1 MEWHKGCHGWVM
13 TPIFGEK
20 KIHWATYPQAIT
32 DSSCLSSPT
41 STWIINKCLEK
52 KHLFLQIIYRES
64 IHYLQLGYYP
74 KLWAPGLFNSL
85 ACSMAWRNFKGDP
98 WSLEIVPPACAA
110 KVLKKV
116 VSWHQSLGDGVLDC
130 YDQRDRYFAHTENQ
144 FSSLLWLSK
153 NWRLWFKTLPKA
165 FGTSGKRMRIKQI
178 WALHFANA
186 QDKFVTLPHR
196 RSGSTLATCMKR
208 WLVRSPCLLSS
219 ELCLDLNGLLAN
231 GPWQLDHGETPTWNP
246 HISQVV
252 VKLTDPE
259 PATLWVAGA
268 NIPNLQR
275 TRECWTRPGPGQR
288 PSCLMTDLSSSPCLR
303 IKGGDTLHRMK
314 SESKSF
320 HPQQCYMTIHCRF

>member
-85 ACSMAWRNFKGDP
+85 ACSMAWRNFKGNP

-116 VSWHQSLGDGVLDC
+116 VSWHQSLGDGGLDC
-130 YDQRDRYFAHTENQ
+130 YKGTDTLHTQKISFLHYYGCQKIEDFGLKLFQQHLAQVEKGCVSNK
-144 FSSLLWLSK
+144 FGP
-153 NWRLWFKTLPKA
+153 FTLP
-165 FGTSGKRMRIKQI
+165 M
-178 WALHFANA
+178 
-186 QDKFVTLPHR
+186 P
-196 RSGSTLATCMKR
+196 
-208 WLVRSPCLLSS
+208 
-219 ELCLDLNGLLAN
+219 
-231 GPWQLDHGETPTWNP
+231 
-246 HISQVV
+246 
-252 VKLTDPE
+252 
-259 PATLWVAGA
+259 
-268 NIPNLQR
+268 R
-275 TRECWTRPGPGQR
+275 T
-288 PSCLMTDLSSSPCLR
+288 SSSPCHIVGVVAHLPR
-303 IKGGDTLHRMK
+303 AWSGGLWDLHASWVVSSAWIWMASLLMALGSLIMAK
-314 SESKSF
+314 LQHGTPTYPK
-320 HPQQCYMTIHCRF
+320 

>member
-1 MEWHKGCHGWVM
+1 MAESWHPSLAK
-13 TPIFGEK
+13 K

-116 VSWHQSLGDGVLDC
+116 VSWHQSLGDGGLDC

-153 NWRLWFKTLPKA
+153 NWRLWFNSSK
-165 FGTSGKRMRIKQI
+165 SI
-178 WALHFANA
+178 WNKWKKDAYQTNLGPSLCQCPGQVRH
-186 QDKFVTLPHR
+186 
-196 RSGSTLATCMKR
+196 LAT
-208 WLVRSPCLLSS
+208 SS
-219 ELCLDLNGLLAN
+219 E
-231 GPWQLDHGETPTWNP
+231 W
-246 HISQVV
+246 
-252 VKLTDPE
+252 
-259 PATLWVAGA
+259 
-268 NIPNLQR
+268 
-275 TRECWTRPGPGQR
+275 
-288 PSCLMTDLSSSPCLR
+288 
-303 IKGGDTLHRMK
+303 
-314 SESKSF
+314 
-320 HPQQCYMTIHCRF
+320 